1 MEHLEVIAKIASIV
15 VSVISVMVFGG
26 RWIVNRIESGQ
37 KEILDQ
43 QKIMLK
49 KINKKVS
56 HTECKKNQANCPC
69 VLALNQTKEIK

>member
-1 MEHLEVIAKIASIV
+1 MESLEVIAKIASIM
-15 VSVISVMVFGG
+15 VSIITVMLFGG

-56 HTECKKNQANCPC
+56 FCH
-69 VLALNQTKEIK
+69 I